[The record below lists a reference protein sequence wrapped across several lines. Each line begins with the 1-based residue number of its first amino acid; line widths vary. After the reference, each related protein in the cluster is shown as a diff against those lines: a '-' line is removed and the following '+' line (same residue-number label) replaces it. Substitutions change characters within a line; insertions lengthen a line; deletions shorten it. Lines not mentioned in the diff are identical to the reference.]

1 MSDERDVAVVGMSA
15 LFPKA
20 PGLEAFWSNIVEGVD
35 AIGDPDDDWG
45 ADLAY
50 DPDSE
55 SNDRIYCKRGGFLR
69 DLTDFDPL
77 AHGVMPRA
85 IDGAEPDHFL
95 ALRLVEEALEDAG
108 YADRDF
114 PRHRTAVILGRGE
127 YFNRGNVTALQHAA
141 IVDQTMALLARLH
154 PEDSEDWRAEVRA
167 ALKASLPPF
176 NAETAPG
183 LVPNVVCGRI
193 ANRLDLMGPNYTI
206 DAACASSLLALDAG
220 TRELASGRCDMAIVG
235 GVHACTPP
243 VIFMVFCHLGAL
255 SRSGR
260 IRPFDRDAD
269 GTLLAEGLG
278 MLVLKRR
285 ADAERDGD
293 RVYAVVRGVGVASD
307 GRALGPLAPR
317 LEGEELALRRA
328 YEAAAVDPGSV
339 GLVEAHGTG
348 TPVGD
353 ATELEALRRV
363 FGPADGATRRC
374 ALGSIKSMIG
384 HTMPA
389 AGIAGTIKAAL
400 ALHHRVVPPTLN
412 CDEPHPSLGLGNGRF
427 RVPEEASPW
436 IHADR
441 GPRRAGVNAFGFG
454 GINAHVV
461 LEEHAA

>member
-1 MSDERDVAVVGMSA
+1 MSGGDVAVVGMSA

-20 PGLEAFWSNIVEGVD
+20 PDLDTFWANIVTGVD
-35 AIGDPDDDWG
+35 AIGDPADDWG
-45 ADLAY
+45 ADPAY
-50 DPDSE
+50 DPDAD
-55 SNDRIYCKRGGFLR
+55 SNDRIYTKRGGFLS
-69 DLTDFDPL
+69 DAPDFDPL
-77 AHGVMPRA
+77 AHGVMPSA
-85 IDGAEPDHFL
+85 IEGAEPDHFL
-95 ALRLVEEALEDAG
+95 SLRLAEDALADAG
-108 YADRDF
+108 YAERDF
-114 PRHRTAVILGRGE
+114 PRERTAVILGRGE

-141 IVDQTMALLARLH
+141 IVDQTIALLARLH
-154 PEDSEDWRAEVRA
+154 PEDGDDRRGEIRA
-167 ALKASLPPF
+167 ALKAALPPF

-206 DAACASSLLALDAG
+206 DAACASSLLAIDAG
-220 TRELASGRCDMAIVG
+220 CRELKSERCDMAIVG

-243 VIFMVFCHLGAL
+243 VIFMVFCNLGAL
-255 SRSGR
+255 SRTGR
-260 IRPFDRDAD
+260 IRPFDRSAD

-293 RVYAVVRGVGVASD
+293 RVYAFVRGVGVASD

-317 LEGEELALRRA
+317 VEGEELALRRA
-328 YEAAAVDPGSV
+328 YDDAGVAPATV

-363 FGPADGATRRC
+363 FGPADDRRQVC

-384 HTMPA
+384 HAMPA

-400 ALHHRVVPPTLN
+400 ALHHRVIPPTLH
-412 CDEPHPSLGLGNGRF
+412 CDEPHPAFEAGDGRF
-427 RVPEEASPW
+427 RVPSVASPW
-436 IHADR
+436 IHSTREA
-441 GPRRAGVNAFGFG
+441 RRAGVSAFGFG

-461 LEEHAA
+461 LEEQPP